1 MPHGRQPL
9 GLAGGA
15 TAGNNAGMNYGL
27 LGIDAQILQVV
38 DAARNRGDAV
48 VIGCDL
54 PASLPGPLAGMR
66 RADSWQ
72 ALLDATS
79 CDAVIVGRADWN
91 ATRAEAVRTLV
102 QAGRTLLLA
111 QPLELSMLWAYEL
124 DMIRQDTSARLVPLL
139 TARLHPFV
147 RRLRAAIEAGLAG
160 SGPLGPLESIGLVR
174 RMPTRTRET
183 VLARLAA
190 DADLVRVLAGDPA
203 RLATLG
209 AIDPDAAWSTLA
221 VGFSGPDLVPTR
233 WQVAPGDSP
242 ALAITL
248 QHARG
253 TIEVEAADDPTLPWT
268 WSGPPVE
275 RLAFDTAAGLLDR
288 LAGGEAGDAV
298 PTATWADA
306 ARAVEL
312 AETVPRSLAKGRAID
327 LHREEFSEL
336 GTFRGTMASLGCAI
350 VLAGL
355 LVLVAATLV
364 GGIAN
369 ELDPQRW
376 GIVKTVA
383 TRIADAWPVVVLVA
397 LGAFLALQLL
407 PLLVGPDRPR
417 DS

>member
-1 MPHGRQPL
+1 
-9 GLAGGA
+9 
-15 TAGNNAGMNYGL
+15 MNFGL
-27 LGIDAQILQVV
+27 LGLDAQVLQVAE
-38 DAARNRGDAV
+38 AARARGDAIV
-48 VIGCDL
+48 VGSDL
-54 PASLPGPLAGMR
+54 PATLPVPLAGLR

-72 ALLDATS
+72 ALLDAAS
-79 CDAVIVGRADWN
+79 CDAVIVGGAGWN
-91 ATRAEAVRTLV
+91 PSRAEAVRTLV

-124 DMIRQDTSARLVPLL
+124 DMIRQDTGARLVPLL
-139 TARLHPFV
+139 TARLHPYV
-147 RRLRAAIEAGLAG
+147 RRLRAAIEAGVAG
-160 SGPLGPLESIGLVR
+160 SHALGPLESIGFVR
-174 RMPTRTRET
+174 RMPIRTRES

-209 AIDPDAAWSTLA
+209 AVDPDAAWSTLA

-233 WQVAPGDSP
+233 WQVSPGDAP
-242 ALAITL
+242 ALVITL

-253 TIEVEAADDPTLPWT
+253 TLEVEAPDDPARPWT

-275 RLAFDTAAGLLDR
+275 QLASDGAACLLDR
-288 LAGGEAGDAV
+288 LGGANAGDGV
-298 PTATWADA
+298 PSASWADA
-306 ARAVEL
+306 ARAIEL

-336 GTFRGTMASLGCAI
+336 GTFRGTMASLGCAL
-350 VLAGL
+350 VLGGL

-369 ELDPQRW
+369 EFGWEFGKR
-376 GIVKTVA
+376 VA
-383 TRIADAWPVVVLVA
+383 GAWPILVLVA
-397 LGAFLALQLL
+397 LGAFLALQVL
-407 PLLVGPDRPR
+407 PFLVGPDRPR